1 MYWSMSVVVNEV
13 PRNNVDTSSAI
24 SKDRSTISLRYSPV
38 KSGNSLEFKQR
49 LKPAKSE
56 LHSVSPRSFL
66 Q

>member
-24 SKDRSTISLRYSPV
+24 NKDRSTISLRYSPV
-38 KSGNSLEFKQR
+38 KSGNSWEFKQR

-56 LHSVSPRSFL
+56 LHSVSLRSFL